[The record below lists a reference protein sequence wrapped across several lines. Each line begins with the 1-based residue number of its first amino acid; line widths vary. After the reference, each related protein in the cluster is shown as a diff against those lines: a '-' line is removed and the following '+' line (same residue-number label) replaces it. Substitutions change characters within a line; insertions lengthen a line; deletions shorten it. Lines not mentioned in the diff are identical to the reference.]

1 MSMNAPGAALWMAEP
16 EDGAGRGSERVRSPT
31 RSIQPDA
38 PPLVPPP
45 DPARAAQCTVPPP
58 VVERIL
64 SDGDAAALLNRDDR
78 GPGGDGLGVGRER
91 AENHHPTE
99 KKGNRRGA
107 ENARRASGFH
117 ENLRRSRTVKDGG
130 VDVRR
135 RNNGITMGRATT
147 RVNRPI
153 GGPPVGQN
161 IAPAPVA
168 AAGYGPPR
176 HWMVLSDERIDVAAA
191 GRGQHGRL
199 RRSPSTDDAD
209 HGPRGATDRPSAA
222 HRRGAGEAGRGPS
235 SLPPRRSS
243 AEAPPTS
250 GPAACAPADDLRTRE
265 RRRTAPLPI
274 RSDPRHWPD
283 AADRRRRSTENSP
296 SRTTAPLMSDDSS
309 AGFTDFPSGDAVRR
323 NVTYYGVGC
332 LAERFVAIEL
342 HSIPAGSTAPLR
354 RPCAPRCDPILN
366 RTDTPRS

>member
-1 MSMNAPGAALWMAEP
+1 MSMNAPGAALRVAEP
-16 EDGAGRGSERVRSPT
+16 EDSAGRGSERVRSPT

-161 IAPAPVA
+161 IAP
-168 AAGYGPPR
+168 PPSPR
-176 HWMVLSDERIDVAAA
+176 RVTARPGTGWSYRMSASTSLLRAA
-191 GRGQHGRL
+191 GRAGGSGA
-199 RRSPSTDDAD
+199 RRRPTTRITARA
-209 HGPRGATDRPSAA
+209 GPPITLPTA
-222 HRRGAGEAGRGPS
+222 HRRGAGGAGRGPS

-250 GPAACAPADDLRTRE
+250 GPADDLRTRE
-265 RRRTAPLPI
+265 RRRAAPLPI

-323 NVTYYGVGC
+323 NVTYYGAGC

-354 RPCAPRCDPILN
+354 RPCAPRCDPIPN

>member
-1 MSMNAPGAALWMAEP
+1 MNAPGAALWMAEP

-191 GRGQHGRL
+191 GRAGGSGA
-199 RRSPSTDDAD
+199 RRRPTTRITARA
-209 HGPRGATDRPSAA
+209 GPPITLPTA
-222 HRRGAGEAGRGPS
+222 HRRGANEAGRGPS

-250 GPAACAPADDLRTRE
+250 GPAACAPADDLWTRE

-274 RSDPRHWPD
+274 RSDPRRRPD
-283 AADRRRRSTENSP
+283 SADRRRRSTENSP

-309 AGFTDFPSGDAVRR
+309 AGF
-323 NVTYYGVGC
+323 
-332 LAERFVAIEL
+332 
-342 HSIPAGSTAPLR
+342 H
-354 RPCAPRCDPILN
+354 
-366 RTDTPRS
+366 

>member
-1 MSMNAPGAALWMAEP
+1 MSMNAPGAALRVAEP
-16 EDGAGRGSERVRSPT
+16 EDSAGRGSERVRSPT

-99 KKGNRRGA
+99 KKGDRRGA

-147 RVNRPI
+147 RVNRSI

-191 GRGQHGRL
+191 GRAGGSGARRRPTTRITARAGPPIALPPLIVAARAGPDAAPLRFRPGGRP
-199 RRSPSTDDAD
+199 RR
-209 HGPRGATDRPSAA
+209 H
-222 HRRGAGEAGRGPS
+222 HRRAAPPPA
-235 SLPPRRSS
+235 PPRT
-243 AEAPPTS
+243 TS
-250 GPAACAPADDLRTRE
+250 GPGSAGAPR
-265 RRRTAPLPI
+265 PF

-354 RPCAPRCDPILN
+354 RPCAPRCDPIPN

>member
-1 MSMNAPGAALWMAEP
+1 MSMNAPGAALRVAEP
-16 EDGAGRGSERVRSPT
+16 EDSAGRGSERVRSPT

-191 GRGQHGRL
+191 GRG
-199 RRSPSTDDAD
+199 
-209 HGPRGATDRPSAA
+209 PRGATDRPSHRSSSRRGRGRTRPLFASAPEIVRGGTADERPRRLRPRGRPPDPGAPA
-222 HRRGAGEAGRGPS
+222 HRTPS
-235 SLPPRRSS
+235 
-243 AEAPPTS
+243 
-250 GPAACAPADDLRTRE
+250 D
-265 RRRTAPLPI
+265 PI
-274 RSDPRHWPD
+274 RSPALAGRRGPTPSEHREQPFPD
-283 AADRRRRSTENSP
+283 HRP
-296 SRTTAPLMSDDSS
+296 SD
-309 AGFTDFPSGDAVRR
+309 VRR
-323 NVTYYGVGC
+323 LVR
-332 LAERFVAIEL
+332 RFY
-342 HSIPAGSTAPLR
+342 
-354 RPCAPRCDPILN
+354 
-366 RTDTPRS
+366 

>member
-1 MSMNAPGAALWMAEP
+1 MNAPGAALWMAEP
-16 EDGAGRGSERVRSPT
+16 EDDAGRGSERVRSPT

-99 KKGNRRGA
+99 KKGDRRGA

-147 RVNRPI
+147 RVNRSI

-176 HWMVLSDERIDVAAA
+176 HRVVLSDERIDVAAA

-199 RRSPSTDDAD
+199 RRSPSN
-209 HGPRGATDRPSAA
+209 R
-222 HRRGAGEAGRGPS
+222 RRGSRPARGHRSPF
-235 SLPPRRSS
+235 RRSS
-243 AEAPPTS
+243 SRRGRGRTRPLFASAPEVVRGGTADKRPRRLRPR
-250 GPAACAPADDLRTRE
+250 GRPPDPGAPAHRT
-265 RRRTAPLPI
+265 PSDPI
-274 RSDPRHWPD
+274 RSPAPAGQRGPTPSEHREQPFPD
-283 AADRRRRSTENSP
+283 HRP
-296 SRTTAPLMSDDSS
+296 SD
-309 AGFTDFPSGDAVRR
+309 VRR
-323 NVTYYGVGC
+323 LVR
-332 LAERFVAIEL
+332 RFSLTSRLEMRF
-342 HSIPAGSTAPLR
+342 AGT
-354 RPCAPRCDPILN
+354 
-366 RTDTPRS
+366 

>member
-1 MSMNAPGAALWMAEP
+1 MSMNAPGAALRVAEP
-16 EDGAGRGSERVRSPT
+16 EDDAGRGSERVRSPT

-199 RRSPSTDDAD
+199 RRSPSN
-209 HGPRGATDRPSAA
+209 R
-222 HRRGAGEAGRGPS
+222 RRGSRPARGHRSPF
-235 SLPPRRSS
+235 RRSS
-243 AEAPPTS
+243 SRRERGRTRPLFASAPEVVRGGTADKRPRRLRPR
-250 GPAACAPADDLRTRE
+250 GRPPDPGAPAHRT
-265 RRRTAPLPI
+265 PSDPI
-274 RSDPRHWPD
+274 RSPAPAGQRGPTPSEHREQPFPD
-283 AADRRRRSTENSP
+283 HRP
-296 SRTTAPLMSDDSS
+296 SD
-309 AGFTDFPSGDAVRR
+309 VRR
-323 NVTYYGVGC
+323 LVR
-332 LAERFVAIEL
+332 RFY
-342 HSIPAGSTAPLR
+342 
-354 RPCAPRCDPILN
+354 
-366 RTDTPRS
+366 